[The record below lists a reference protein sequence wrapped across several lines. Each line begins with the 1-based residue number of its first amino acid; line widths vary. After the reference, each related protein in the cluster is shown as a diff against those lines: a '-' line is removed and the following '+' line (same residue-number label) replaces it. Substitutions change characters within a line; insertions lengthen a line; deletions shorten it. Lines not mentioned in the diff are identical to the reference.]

1 MHSLVNKGSY
11 KPFIKWAGGKSR
23 SVNKLLSLFPKNIDT
38 YVEPFVGSGALY
50 FKVNFKRAII
60 NDLNFELICAYRQV
74 RDNLEHLKS
83 LLRTFK
89 YDREMFLE
97 VRAWDRSDDFKDKE
111 ELYHAARLIYL
122 IKTCY
127 NGLYRVNSK
136 NHFNTPFGKD
146 LRPNICDEVVLN
158 RCSEYL
164 NKFNTEIYNLSYQDL
179 LDKIPAGAFVYLD
192 PPYHPLSQTSNFTSY
207 QSSSWSEKNQEE
219 LFAFCKQLHKRGIKF
234 MQSNSS
240 ADFIIDLYKKDFR
253 IDFIEVTRC
262 INSDIKKRSPVKEVV
277 IMNYDKKG
285 RLLQ

>member
-11 KPFIKWAGGKSR
+11 KPFIKLAGGKSR

-219 LFAFCKQLHKRGIKF
+219 LFAFCRQLHKRGIKF

>member
-127 NGLYRVNSK
+127 NAPAPSTKSSTWASK
-136 NHFNTPFGKD
+136 CAASAPSIRRKSRS
-146 LRPNICDEVVLN
+146 RPGTSS
-158 RCSEYL
+158 R
-164 NKFNTEIYNLSYQDL
+164 
-179 LDKIPAGAFVYLD
+179 AA
-192 PPYHPLSQTSNFTSY
+192 PP
-207 QSSSWSEKNQEE
+207 K
-219 LFAFCKQLHKRGIKF
+219 
-234 MQSNSS
+234 
-240 ADFIIDLYKKDFR
+240 
-253 IDFIEVTRC
+253 
-262 INSDIKKRSPVKEVV
+262 
-277 IMNYDKKG
+277 
-285 RLLQ
+285 